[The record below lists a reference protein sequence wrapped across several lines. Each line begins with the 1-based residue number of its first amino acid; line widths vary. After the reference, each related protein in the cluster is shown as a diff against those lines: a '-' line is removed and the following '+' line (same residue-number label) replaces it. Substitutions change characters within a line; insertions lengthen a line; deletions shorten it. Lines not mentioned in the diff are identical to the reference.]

1 MERGTSDERRETG
14 RTRQKDNDSSHV
26 SGHLSLQYHV
36 LAFTVLKKGA
46 DTSARLGRITTP
58 HGEITTPVFMPVGT
72 QATVKTL
79 SPEDLVSVGAEI
91 ILSNTYHL
99 FLRPGHELIR
109 EFGGVQ
115 KFMGWNRPVLTDSG
129 GFQVFSLSEL
139 RKITEEG
146 VTFQS
151 HIDGGA
157 KHFISPEHAVEI
169 QEALGA
175 DIIMAFDE
183 CIPYPATRDYAQ
195 ESLERTLRWAKRCA
209 AAKRDTGQAL
219 FGIIQ
224 GGMYPDLRKRSA
236 ETLVEIGFDGYAIG
250 GLSVG
255 ETKPMMYEMIEATEP
270 SMPGDR
276 PRYLM
281 GVGTPE
287 DLVEGVDR
295 GIDMFD
301 CVMPTRN
308 ARNGTFFTSF
318 GKVAIRNAQYERD
331 HQPIDADC
339 GCYTCRN
346 FTRAYLR
353 HLFNAGEVLALRLGT
368 IHNLF
373 FYLNLMR
380 NIRKSIEEGR
390 FKDFKR
396 EFLVR
401 REKQDN

>member
-1 MERGTSDERRETG
+1 MFNFSLTTTST
-14 RTRQKDNDSSHV
+14 
-26 SGHLSLQYHV
+26 
-36 LAFTVLKKGA
+36 
-46 DTSARLGRITTP
+46 DTAGRLGRIATS
-58 HGEITTPVFMPVGT
+58 HGEVTTPVFMPVGT

-79 SPEDLVSVGAEI
+79 SPQDLRDIGAEI

-109 EFGGVQ
+109 EFGGLHG
-115 KFMGWNRPVLTDSG
+115 FMNWDRPVLTDSG
-129 GFQVFSLSEL
+129 GFQVFSLADL
-139 RKITEEG
+139 RKVTDEG

-157 KHFISPEHAVEI
+157 KHFITPEHAVGI

-183 CIPYPATRDYAQ
+183 CIPYPATKDYAQ
-195 ESLERTLRWAKRCA
+195 ESLERTHRWARRCRD
-209 AAKRDTGQAL
+209 AKKDTGQAL
-219 FGIIQ
+219 FGIVQ
-224 GGMYPDLRKRSA
+224 GGMYPDLRKLSA
-236 ETLVEIGFDGYAIG
+236 ETLVDIGFEGYAIG

-255 ETKPMMYEMIEATEP
+255 ETKPLMYEMIEATVP
-270 SMPGDR
+270 HLPADL

-287 DLVEGVDR
+287 DLVEGVER

-318 GKVAIRNAQYERD
+318 GKTAIRNSRYERD
-331 HQPIDADC
+331 NGPLDPEC
-339 GCYTCRN
+339 GCYTCRT
-346 FTRAYLR
+346 FSRAYLR

-368 IHNLF
+368 IHNLS
-373 FYLNLMR
+373 FYLDLMKK
-380 NIRKSIEEGR
+380 IRKSIEEGR
-390 FKDFKR
+390 FREFKKEFLAKR
-396 EFLVR
+396 ETS
-401 REKQDN
+401 ES

>member
-1 MERGTSDERRETG
+1 MAFRFELIK
-14 RTRQKDNDSSHV
+14 KDPV
-26 SGHLSLQYHV
+26 SP
-36 LAFTVLKKGA
+36 
-46 DTSARLGRITTP
+46 ARLGRFTTS
-58 HGEITTPVFMPVGT
+58 HGEVNTPVFMPVGT

-79 SPEDLVSVGAEI
+79 SPSDLLEIGAEI

-99 FLRPGHELIR
+99 FLRPGHELISD
-109 EFGGVQ
+109 FGGVQ
-115 KFMGWNRPVLTDSG
+115 RFMGWDRPVLTDSG
-129 GFQVFSLSEL
+129 GFQVFSLAEL

-151 HIDGGA
+151 PIDGGA
-157 KHFISPEHAVEI
+157 KHLITPEYAVEI

-183 CIPYPATRDYAQ
+183 CTPYPATRDYAQ
-195 ESLERTLRWAKRCA
+195 ESHERTVRWAKRCR
-209 AAKRDTGQAL
+209 AAKKDTGQAL
-219 FGIIQ
+219 FGIVQ
-224 GGMYPDLRKRSA
+224 GGMHDDLRKQSA
-236 ETLVEIGFDGYAIG
+236 GALVDIGFDGYAIG

-255 ETKPMMYEMIEATEP
+255 ETKHVMYEMIESTVP
-270 SMPGDR
+270 SLPEDQ

-318 GKVAIRNAQYERD
+318 GKVVIRNAQYEKDR
-331 HQPIDADC
+331 QPIDPAC
-339 GCYTCRN
+339 GCSTCRN
-346 FTRAYLR
+346 FSRAYLR
-353 HLFNAGEVLALRLGT
+353 HLFNANEVLALRLGT

-373 FYLNLMR
+373 FYLELMR
-380 NIRKSIEEGR
+380 NIRTSIKEGR
-390 FKDFKR
+390 FR
-396 EFLVR
+396 EFKKEFLSKR
-401 REKQDN
+401 NAEA

>member
-1 MERGTSDERRETG
+1 MAFRFTLIK
-14 RTRQKDNDSSHV
+14 KDPAS
-26 SGHLSLQYHV
+26 
-36 LAFTVLKKGA
+36 
-46 DTSARLGRITTP
+46 SARLGKFTTQ
-58 HGEITTPVFMPVGT
+58 HGEVNTPVFMPVGT
-72 QATVKTL
+72 QAAVKTL
-79 SPEDLVSVGAEI
+79 SPDDLVSIGAEI

-109 EFGGVQ
+109 DFGGIQ
-115 KFMGWNRPVLTDSG
+115 RFMGWNGPVLTDSG
-129 GFQVFSLSEL
+129 GFQVFSLAEL

-157 KHFISPEHAVEI
+157 KHFISPEYAVEI

-183 CIPYPATRDYAQ
+183 CIPYPATRDYAL
-195 ESLERTLRWAKRCA
+195 ESLERTLRWAKRCND
-209 AAKRDTGQAL
+209 AKKKTDQAL
-219 FGIIQ
+219 FGIVQ
-224 GGMYPDLRKRSA
+224 GGMYPDLRKQSA
-236 ETLVEIGFDGYAIG
+236 EALVDIGFDGYAIG

-255 ETKPMMYEMIEATEP
+255 ETKPMMYEMIEA
-270 SMPGDR
+270 SMPLLPGNM

-287 DLVEGVDR
+287 DLVESVDR

-318 GKVAIRNAQYERD
+318 GKVVIRNAQYERD
-331 HQPIDADC
+331 NQPIDRSC
-339 GCYTCRN
+339 ECYTCRT

-353 HLFNAGEVLALRLGT
+353 HLFNAGEVSALRLGT

-380 NIRKSIEEGR
+380 SIRLSIEKGR
-390 FKDFKR
+390 FKEFRSEFLAKR
-396 EFLVR
+396 E
-401 REKQDN
+401 KNNA

>member
-1 MERGTSDERRETG
+1 MFNFALIK
-14 RTRQKDNDSSHV
+14 KDPASS
-26 SGHLSLQYHV
+26 G
-36 LAFTVLKKGA
+36 
-46 DTSARLGRITTP
+46 RLGKMATS
-58 HGEITTPVFMPVGT
+58 HGEVNTPVFMPVGT

-79 SPEDLVSVGAEI
+79 SPEDLNGIGAEI

-109 EFGGVQ
+109 DFGGLHR
-115 KFMGWNRPVLTDSG
+115 FMGWKGSVLTDSG
-129 GFQVFSLSEL
+129 GFQVFSLADL

-151 HIDGGA
+151 HLDGGA
-157 KHFISPEHAVEI
+157 KHFITPESAVEI

-183 CIPYPATRDYAQ
+183 CIPYPATRDYAD
-195 ESLERTLRWAKRCA
+195 ESLQRTLRWAKRCRD
-209 AAKRDTGQAL
+209 AKKETGQAL
-219 FGIIQ
+219 FGITQ
-224 GGMYPDLRKRSA
+224 GGMYPDLRKLSA
-236 ETLVEIGFDGYAIG
+236 EALVDIGFDGYAIG

-255 ETKPMMYEMIEATEP
+255 ETKPVMYEMIETSTP
-270 SMPGDR
+270 SLPEDK

-287 DLVEGVDR
+287 DLVEGVER

-318 GKVAIRNAQYERD
+318 GKLTIKNARYERD
-331 HQPIDADC
+331 SGPIDPEC
-339 GCYTCRN
+339 RCHTCLN
-346 FTRAYLR
+346 FSRAYLR

-373 FYLNLMR
+373 FYLTLMR
-380 NIRKSIEEGR
+380 GVRESLAAGT
-390 FKDFKR
+390 FKKFKKEFLAKR
-396 EFLVR
+396 ENN
-401 REKQDN
+401 DA

>member
-1 MERGTSDERRETG
+1 MAFSFDLIK
-14 RTRQKDNDSSHV
+14 KDTV
-26 SGHLSLQYHV
+26 S
-36 LAFTVLKKGA
+36 
-46 DTSARLGRITTP
+46 SARLGKLFTS
-58 HGEITTPVFMPVGT
+58 HGEISTPVFMPVGT

-79 SPEDLVSVGAEI
+79 SPEDLINMGAEI

-109 EFGGVQ
+109 DFGGLQ
-115 KFMGWNRPVLTDSG
+115 KFMGWHRPVLTDSG
-129 GFQVFSLSEL
+129 GFQVFSLAEL

-157 KHFISPEHAVEI
+157 KHFISPENAVEI

-183 CIPYPATRDYAQ
+183 CIPFPATHDYAR
-195 ESLERTLRWAKRCA
+195 ESLERTIRWARRCR
-209 AAKRDTGQAL
+209 AAKKDTGQAL
-219 FGIIQ
+219 FGIVQ
-224 GGMYPDLRKRSA
+224 GGMYPELRRHSA
-236 ETLVEIGFDGYAIG
+236 EALIEIGFDGYALG
-250 GLSVG
+250 GVSVG
-255 ETKPMMYEMIEATEP
+255 ETKPVMYEMIEASVP
-270 SMPGDR
+270 SLPQDK

-318 GKVAIRNAQYERD
+318 GKVVIRNSQYEQDAR
-331 HQPIDADC
+331 PIDPEC

-353 HLFNAGEVLALRLGT
+353 HLFNANEVLALRLGT
-368 IHNLF
+368 VHNVF
-373 FYLNLMR
+373 FYLELMR
-380 NIRKSIEEGR
+380 KVRASIGQGR
-390 FKDFKR
+390 FREFKR
-396 EFLVR
+396 EFLTKR
-401 REKQDN
+401 GTE

>member
-1 MERGTSDERRETG
+1 LNVFNFSLIK
-14 RTRQKDNDSSHV
+14 KDSAS
-26 SGHLSLQYHV
+26 
-36 LAFTVLKKGA
+36 
-46 DTSARLGRITTP
+46 SARLGKITTS
-58 HGEITTPVFMPVGT
+58 HGEVKTPVFMPVGT

-79 SPEDLVSVGAEI
+79 SPEDLVGLGAEI

-109 EFGGVQ
+109 EFGGLHG
-115 KFMGWNRPVLTDSG
+115 FMNWNRPILTDSG
-129 GFQVFSLSEL
+129 GFQVFSLAEL

-151 HIDGGA
+151 HVDGGA
-157 KHFISPEHAVEI
+157 KHFITPEVAIEI

-195 ESLERTLRWAKRCA
+195 ESLERTLRWARRCA

-219 FGIIQ
+219 FGIVQ

-236 ETLVEIGFDGYAIG
+236 DALVDIGFDGYAIG

-255 ETKPMMYEMIEATEP
+255 ETKPVMYEMIEASVPVLPE
-270 SMPGDR
+270 DK

-287 DLVEGVDR
+287 DLLEGVER

-308 ARNGTFFTSF
+308 GRNGTFFTSF
-318 GKVAIRNAQYERD
+318 GKVVIRNAQYEKD
-331 HQPIDADC
+331 KLPIDPEC

-346 FTRAYLR
+346 FSRAYLR
-353 HLFNAGEVLALRLGT
+353 HLYNAGEILALRLGT

-380 NIRKSIEEGR
+380 GVRSSIERGR
-390 FKDFKR
+390 FTEFKKEVLSKR
-396 EFLVR
+396 SAE
-401 REKQDN
+401 E

>member
-1 MERGTSDERRETG
+1 MAERISSGPSLASVYCFLVNCVFKFSLIKKDLASAARRGT
-14 RTRQKDNDSSHV
+14 
-26 SGHLSLQYHV
+26 
-36 LAFTVLKKGA
+36 F
-46 DTSARLGRITTP
+46 TTP
-58 HGEITTPVFMPVGT
+58 HGKVDTPVFMPVGT

-79 SPEDLVSVGAEI
+79 SPEDLVNLGVEI

-109 EFGGVQ
+109 DFGGVQ

-129 GFQVFSLSEL
+129 GFQVFSLAEL

-146 VTFQS
+146 VIFQS

-157 KHFISPEHAVEI
+157 KHFISPEYAVEI
-169 QEALGA
+169 QETLGS
-175 DIIMAFDE
+175 DIMMAFDE
-183 CIPYPATRDYAQ
+183 CIPYPATRDYAL
-195 ESLERTLRWAKRCA
+195 ESLERTMRWARRCRE
-209 AAKRDTGQAL
+209 AKKDTGQAL
-219 FGIIQ
+219 FGIVQ
-224 GGMYPDLRKRSA
+224 GGMYPDLRRRSA
-236 ETLVEIGFDGYAIG
+236 EALVDIGFDGYAIG

-255 ETKPMMYEMIEATEP
+255 ETKPMMYEMIEASVP
-270 SMPGDR
+270 SLPECA

-295 GIDMFD
+295 GVDMFD

-308 ARNGTFFTSF
+308 ARNGTFFTSL
-318 GKVAIRNAQYERD
+318 GKVVIRNAQYERD
-331 HQPIDADC
+331 KLPIDPDC

-380 NIRKSIEEGR
+380 NIRRSVEQGR
-390 FKDFKR
+390 FKEFRKEFLDKR
-396 EFLVR
+396 ENN
-401 REKQDN
+401 EA

>member
-1 MERGTSDERRETG
+1 MFKFSLI
-14 RTRQKDNDSSHV
+14 KNDAAS
-26 SGHLSLQYHV
+26 
-36 LAFTVLKKGA
+36 
-46 DTSARLGRITTP
+46 SARLGKFTTP
-58 HGEITTPVFMPVGT
+58 HGEVNTPVFMPVGT

-79 SPEDLVSVGAEI
+79 SPEDLESIGAEI

-99 FLRPGHELIR
+99 FLRPGHELIK

-129 GFQVFSLSEL
+129 GFQVFSLKEL

-151 HIDGGA
+151 PIDGGA
-157 KHFISPEHAVEI
+157 KHLITPEYAVEI

-183 CIPYPATRDYAQ
+183 CTPYPATRDYAQ
-195 ESLERTLRWAKRCA
+195 ESLDRTLRWAKRCR
-209 AAKRDTGQAL
+209 AAKKDRGQAL

-224 GGMYPDLRKRSA
+224 GGMYPDLRKHSA
-236 ETLVEIGFDGYAIG
+236 EALVDVGFDGYALG

-255 ETKPMMYEMIEATEP
+255 ETKPMMYEMIEA
-270 SMPGDR
+270 SMPALPRDQ

-318 GKVAIRNAQYERD
+318 GRVAIRNAQYERD
-331 HQPIDADC
+331 KAPIDPGC
-339 GCYTCRN
+339 NCYTCRN
-346 FTRAYLR
+346 FSRAYLR

-373 FYLNLMR
+373 FYLDLMR
-380 NIRKSIEEGR
+380 NVRASIGEGR
-390 FKDFKR
+390 FKAFKKEFLMKR
-396 EFLVR
+396 E
-401 REKQDN
+401 KSDA

>member
-1 MERGTSDERRETG
+1 MAFSFDLIK
-14 RTRQKDNDSSHV
+14 KDTV
-26 SGHLSLQYHV
+26 S
-36 LAFTVLKKGA
+36 
-46 DTSARLGRITTP
+46 SARLGKLFTS
-58 HGEITTPVFMPVGT
+58 HGEISTPVFMPVGT

-79 SPEDLVSVGAEI
+79 SPEDLVNMGAEI

-109 EFGGVQ
+109 DFGGLQ
-115 KFMGWNRPVLTDSG
+115 KFMGWHRPVLTDSG
-129 GFQVFSLSEL
+129 GFQVFSLAEL

-157 KHFISPEHAVEI
+157 KHFISPENAVEI

-183 CIPYPATRDYAQ
+183 CIPFPATHDYAR
-195 ESLERTLRWAKRCA
+195 ESLERTIRWARRCR
-209 AAKRDTGQAL
+209 AAKKDTGQAL
-219 FGIIQ
+219 FGIVQ
-224 GGMYPDLRKRSA
+224 GGMYPELRRHSA
-236 ETLVEIGFDGYAIG
+236 EALIEIGFDGYALG

-255 ETKPMMYEMIEATEP
+255 ETKPVMYEMIEASVP
-270 SMPGDR
+270 SLPQDK

-318 GKVAIRNAQYERD
+318 GKVVIRNSQYEQDAR
-331 HQPIDADC
+331 PIDPEC

-353 HLFNAGEVLALRLGT
+353 HLFNANEVLALRLGT
-368 IHNLF
+368 VHNVF
-373 FYLNLMR
+373 FYLELMR
-380 NIRKSIEEGR
+380 KVRASIGQGR
-390 FKDFKR
+390 FREFKR
-396 EFLVR
+396 EFLTKR
-401 REKQDN
+401 GTE

>member
-1 MERGTSDERRETG
+1 MSF
-14 RTRQKDNDSSHV
+14 SF
-26 SGHLSLQYHV
+26 SLI
-36 LAFTVLKKGA
+36 KKGPSTA
-46 DTSARLGRITTP
+46 GRLGKITTS
-58 HGEITTPVFMPVGT
+58 HGEISTPVFMPVGT

-79 SPEDLVSVGAEI
+79 APQDLTELGAEI

-109 EFGGVQ
+109 EFGGLHG
-115 KFMGWNRPVLTDSG
+115 FMNWQRPILTDSG
-129 GFQVFSLSEL
+129 GFQVFSLADL
-139 RKITEEG
+139 RKITDEG

-151 HIDGGA
+151 HLDGGI
-157 KHFISPEHAVEI
+157 KHVITPEGAVAI

-195 ESLERTLRWAKRCA
+195 ESLDRTLAWAERCR

-219 FGIIQ
+219 FGIVQ
-224 GGMYPDLRKRSA
+224 GGMYPELRKRSA
-236 ETLVEIGFDGYAIG
+236 ESLVGIGFEGYAIG

-255 ETKPMMYEMIEATEP
+255 ETKPLMYEMVDATTP
-270 SMPGDR
+270 SLPEDQ

-287 DLVEGVDR
+287 DLVECVDR

-318 GKVAIRNAQYERD
+318 GKVVIRNARYERD
-331 HQPIDADC
+331 PGPIDPEC
-339 GCYTCRN
+339 GCSTCRN
-346 FTRAYLR
+346 FSRAYLR

-368 IHNLF
+368 VHNLH
-373 FYLNLMR
+373 FYLNLMGEV
-380 NIRKSIEEGR
+380 RKSIDEGTFQQ
-390 FKDFKR
+390 FKNQFLAKR
-396 EFLVR
+396 EAA
-401 REKQDN
+401 DS

>member
-1 MERGTSDERRETG
+1 LNIVFRF
-14 RTRQKDNDSSHV
+14 
-26 SGHLSLQYHV
+26 SL
-36 LAFTVLKKGA
+36 LKKDSA
-46 DTSARLGRITTP
+46 SSARLGRIATL
-58 HGEITTPVFMPVGT
+58 HGEIATPVFMPVGT

-79 SPEDLVSVGAEI
+79 SPDDLMSIGAEI

-99 FLRPGHELIR
+99 FLRPGHELIK
-109 EFGGVQ
+109 EFGGLHH
-115 KFMGWNRPVLTDSG
+115 FMGWERPLLTDSG
-129 GFQVFSLSEL
+129 GFQVFSLAEL
-139 RKITEEG
+139 RKIAEEG

-157 KHFISPEHAVEI
+157 KHFVTPEYAIEI

-175 DIIMAFDE
+175 DIIMTFDE
-183 CIPYPATRDYAQ
+183 CVPFPATHDYAR
-195 ESLERTLRWAKRCA
+195 ESLERTLRWAKRCRD
-209 AAKRDTGQAL
+209 AKKNTGQAL
-219 FGIIQ
+219 FGIVQ
-224 GGMYPDLRKRSA
+224 GGMYPELRKRAA
-236 ETLVEIGFDGYAIG
+236 ETLVDIGFDGYAMG

-255 ETKPMMYEMIEATEP
+255 ETKPVMYEMIEASVPALPE
-270 SMPGDR
+270 DK

-318 GKVAIRNAQYERD
+318 GKVVIRNAQYERD
-331 HQPIDADC
+331 RQPIDSEC

-380 NIRKSIEEGR
+380 NIRASIGQGT
-390 FKDFKR
+390 FKEFKK
-396 EFLVR
+396 EFLAKR
-401 REKQDN
+401 STEE

>member
-1 MERGTSDERRETG
+1 MFEFR
-14 RTRQKDNDSSHV
+14 
-26 SGHLSLQYHV
+26 
-36 LAFTVLKKGA
+36 VLKTDA
-46 DTSARLGRITTP
+46 ASSARRGIISTA
-58 HGEITTPVFMPVGT
+58 HGEVQTPVFMPVGT

-79 SPEDLVSVGAEI
+79 SPEDLTNLGAEI
-91 ILSNTYHL
+91 ILANTYHL
-99 FLRPGHELIR
+99 FLRPGHELVR

-115 KFMGWNRPVLTDSG
+115 EFMSWRKPVLTDSG
-129 GFQVFSLSEL
+129 GFQVFSLAEL

-151 HIDGGA
+151 PLDGGA
-157 KHFISPEHAVEI
+157 KHLITPEYAIEI

-195 ESLERTLRWAKRCA
+195 EASDRTLRWAKRCRA
-209 AAKRDTGQAL
+209 AQKDTGQAL
-219 FGIIQ
+219 FGIVQ
-224 GGMYPDLRKRSA
+224 GGMYPDLRRQSIDA
-236 ETLVEIGFDGYAIG
+236 LADIGFDGYALG

-255 ETKPMMYEMIEATEP
+255 ETKALMYEMIDATAP
-270 SMPGDR
+270 HLPQDR

-318 GKVAIRNAQYERD
+318 GKLAIRNARYERD
-331 HQPIDADC
+331 RQPIDPAC

-346 FTRAYLR
+346 FTRAYMR

-368 IHNLF
+368 LHNLF
-373 FYLNLMR
+373 FYLDLMR
-380 NIRKSIEEGR
+380 KVRQSIAEGR
-390 FKDFKR
+390 FREFKKEFLAKR
-396 EFLVR
+396 EMN
-401 REKQDN
+401 EI

>member
-1 MERGTSDERRETG
+1 MPFSFTLIK
-14 RTRQKDNDSSHV
+14 KDNAS
-26 SGHLSLQYHV
+26 
-36 LAFTVLKKGA
+36 
-46 DTSARLGRITTP
+46 SARIGKIVTP
-58 HGEITTPVFMPVGT
+58 HGEVQTPVFMPVGT

-79 SPEDLVSVGAEI
+79 SPEDLVSIGVEI

-99 FLRPGHELIR
+99 FLRPGHELIK

-115 KFMGWNRPVLTDSG
+115 RFMGWNRPVLTDSG
-129 GFQVFSLSEL
+129 GFQVFSLAEL
-139 RKITEEG
+139 RKINEDG

-151 HIDGGA
+151 PLDGGA
-157 KHFISPEHAVEI
+157 KHLITPEYAVEI

-183 CIPYPATRDYAQ
+183 CTPYPATRDYAE
-195 ESLERTLRWAKRCA
+195 ESLERTIRWAKRCR
-209 AAKRDTGQAL
+209 AAKRETDQAL

-224 GGMYPDLRKRSA
+224 GGMYPDLREHSA
-236 ETLVEIGFDGYAIG
+236 EALVDIGFDGYALG

-255 ETKPMMYEMIEATEP
+255 ETKPMMYEMIEAAIPVLPEEQ
-270 SMPGDR
+270 

-308 ARNGTFFTSF
+308 ARNGTFFTSS
-318 GKVAIRNAQYERD
+318 GKVVIRNAQYERD
-331 HQPIDADC
+331 KGPIDPEC
-339 GCYTCRN
+339 SCYTCKN
-346 FTRAYLR
+346 FARAYLR
-353 HLFNAGEVLALRLGT
+353 HLFNANEVLALRLGT
-368 IHNLF
+368 IHNVF

-380 NIRKSIEEGR
+380 NVRQSIEQGR
-390 FKDFKR
+390 FKEFKKQFLSKR
-396 EFLVR
+396 EI
-401 REKQDN
+401 QMN

>member
-1 MERGTSDERRETG
+1 
-14 RTRQKDNDSSHV
+14 V
-26 SGHLSLQYHV
+26 
-36 LAFTVLKKGA
+36 FTFRLLKTDA
-46 DTSARLGRITTP
+46 ASSARLGTFTTS
-58 HGEITTPVFMPVGT
+58 HGVVNTPVFMPVGT

-79 SPEDLVSVGAEI
+79 SPADLADLGAQI
-91 ILSNTYHL
+91 VLANTYHL

-109 EFGGVQ
+109 DFGGVQ
-115 KFMGWNRPVLTDSG
+115 RFMAWDRPVLTDSG
-129 GFQVFSLSEL
+129 GFQVFSLAEL
-139 RKITEEG
+139 RKIAEEG

-151 HIDGGA
+151 PIDGGA
-157 KHFISPEHAVEI
+157 KHLITPEYAVEI

-183 CIPYPATRDYAQ
+183 CIPYPATRDYA
-195 ESLERTLRWAKRCA
+195 EEALERTLRWAKRCLN
-209 AAKRDTGQAL
+209 AKKNTGQAL
-219 FGIIQ
+219 FGIVQ
-224 GGMYPDLRKRSA
+224 GGMYADLRKRSV
-236 ETLVEIGFDGYAIG
+236 EELVDMGFDGYALG

-255 ETKPMMYEMIEATEP
+255 ETKPVMYEMIDASAP
-270 SMPGDR
+270 LLPGDR

-287 DLVEGVDR
+287 DLVEGVER

-318 GKVAIRNAQYERD
+318 GKVVIRNSRYERD
-331 HQPIDADC
+331 REPIDREC

-346 FTRAYLR
+346 FTRAYIR

-373 FYLNLMR
+373 FYLSLMR
-380 NIRKSIEEGR
+380 NVRQSIEEGT
-390 FKDFKR
+390 FKDFKSAFLAKR
-396 EFLVR
+396 ETN
-401 REKQDN
+401 EQ

>member
-1 MERGTSDERRETG
+1 MAFSFSLIKKDDTS
-14 RTRQKDNDSSHV
+14 
-26 SGHLSLQYHV
+26 
-36 LAFTVLKKGA
+36 
-46 DTSARLGRITTP
+46 SARLGKITTE
-58 HGEITTPVFMPVGT
+58 HGEIHTPVFMPVGT

-79 SPEDLVSVGAEI
+79 SPDDLISIGAEI

-99 FLRPGHELIR
+99 FLRPGHELIK
-109 EFGGVQ
+109 EFGGLHR
-115 KFMGWNRPVLTDSG
+115 FMGWDRPVLTDSG
-129 GFQVFSLSEL
+129 GFQVFSLAEL

-157 KHFISPEHAVEI
+157 KHFVTPEFAIEI

-175 DIIMAFDE
+175 DIIMTFDE
-183 CIPYPATRDYAQ
+183 CIPFPATHDYAR
-195 ESLERTLRWAKRCA
+195 ESLERTLRWAKRCRN
-209 AAKRDTGQAL
+209 AKKKMGQAL
-219 FGIIQ
+219 FGIVQ
-224 GGMYPDLRKRSA
+224 GGMYPELRKRSA
-236 ETLVEIGFDGYAIG
+236 EALVDVGFDGYAVG

-255 ETKPMMYEMIEATEP
+255 ETKPVMYEMIEASVP
-270 SMPGDR
+270 SLPEDK

-287 DLVEGVDR
+287 DLVEGVER

-318 GKVAIRNAQYERD
+318 GKVVIRNAQYEGAK
-331 HQPIDADC
+331 QPIDSEC

-373 FYLNLMR
+373 FYLDLMR
-380 NIRKSIEEGR
+380 NVRASIEQGKFHE
-390 FKDFKR
+390 FKKEFLTKR
-396 EFLVR
+396 ENA
-401 REKQDN
+401 DA

>member
-1 MERGTSDERRETG
+1 VFKFSLTKTG
-14 RTRQKDNDSSHV
+14 E
-26 SGHLSLQYHV
+26 
-36 LAFTVLKKGA
+36 
-46 DTSARLGRITTP
+46 DTAGRLGTMITA
-58 HGEITTPVFMPVGT
+58 HGAVRTPVFMPVGT

-79 SPEDLVSVGAEI
+79 SPGDLKEVGAEI

-99 FLRPGHELIR
+99 FLRPGHALVQ
-109 EFGGVQ
+109 EFGGLHG
-115 KFMGWNRPVLTDSG
+115 FMQWDRPVLTDSG
-129 GFQVFSLSEL
+129 GFQVFSLAEL
-139 RKITEEG
+139 RKVTDEG

-151 HIDGGA
+151 HLDGGA
-157 KHFISPEHAVEI
+157 KHMITPEYAVEI

-195 ESLERTLRWAKRCA
+195 ESMDRTHRWARRCRE
-209 AAKRDTGQAL
+209 AKKKTGQAL
-219 FGIIQ
+219 FGI
-224 GGMYPDLRKRSA
+224 
-236 ETLVEIGFDGYAIG
+236 GFEGYAIG

-255 ETKPMMYEMIEATEP
+255 ETKPLMYEMIEATAP
-270 SMPGDR
+270 HLPADR

-318 GKVAIRNAQYERD
+318 GKLSIRNSRYERD
-331 HQPIDADC
+331 HGPLDPEC
-339 GCYTCRN
+339 GCYTCRT
-346 FTRAYLR
+346 FSRAYLR

-368 IHNLF
+368 LHNLA
-373 FYLNLMR
+373 FYIGLMQR
-380 NIRKSIEEGR
+380 IRESLAEGR
-390 FKDFKR
+390 FREFKKVFLEKR
-396 EFLVR
+396 ETN
-401 REKQDN
+401 DT